1 MSDSDSDPEEELFHR
16 AADHV
21 TRQTT
26 VLSSADLLAFYAF
39 YKQALEGPCETP
51 SPSLLQPK
59 ARSKWQAWRNLGK
72 MTTKAARQAYV
83 QKLQMLQPEW
93 KDKNRSSSSST
104 GWVVHSIE
112 SVPVEEQRSESE
124 KTLFDHV
131 KENNL
136 AKLRELLS
144 PANLLTLDEN
154 GMALLHWATDRNAV
168 EIIEFLVRSGAS
180 VDQRD
185 AEEQTPLH
193 YAASCGHVEA
203 LQCLLAL
210 EANPELCD
218 SYGQTCYD
226 VADDEQISGVLQ
238 AVRQRLSGSGS
249 AL

>member
-26 VLSSADLLAFYAF
+26 VLSSADLLAFYAY
-39 YKQALEGPCETP
+39 YKQALEGPCDSP

-72 MTTKAARQAYV
+72 MTPSEARQAYI
-83 QKLQMLQPEW
+83 QKLEVLQPEW
-93 KDKNRSSSSST
+93 ISSLKDKSRT

-112 SVPVEEQRSESE
+112 SAPIEEQRSESD
-124 KTLFDHV
+124 KTVFDHV

-136 AKLRELLS
+136 EKLRELLS

-154 GMALLHWATDRNAV
+154 GMSLLHWATDRNAV
-168 EIIEFLVRSGAS
+168 EIIKFLVRSGAS

-185 AEEQTPLH
+185 ADQQTPLH
-193 YAASCGHVEA
+193 YAASCGHLEA

-210 EANPELCD
+210 QANPQLCD
-218 SYGQTCYD
+218 SDGQTCYD
-226 VADDEQISGVLQ
+226 VADDEQISGVLR
-238 AVRQRLSGSGS
+238 AERQRLSESES
-249 AL
+249 AS